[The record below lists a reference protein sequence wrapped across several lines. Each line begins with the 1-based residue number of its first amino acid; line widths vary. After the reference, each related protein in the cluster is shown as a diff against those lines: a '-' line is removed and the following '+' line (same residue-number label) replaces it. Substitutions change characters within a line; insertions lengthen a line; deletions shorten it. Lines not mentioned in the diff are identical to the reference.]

1 MGNICSCLRSNYYLA
16 YFKQNINK
24 EQFYGNKTDIRK
36 RKIID
41 SYNISKKYKTNKS
54 SLDDVA
60 IGARSGDKKSKT
72 YDSYLDRVRKSS
84 NGRSYLIKSDDSYD
98 NVYAYPNPVRQGY
111 TGIITITGL
120 VENTQVK
127 ITDINGNLICE
138 TVSNGSIATWD
149 GKDVHGKKVRT
160 GIYLAICVN
169 ADGTQNTITKI
180 MVIN

>member
-16 YFKQNINK
+16 YYKQNTNK

-72 YDSYLDRVRKSS
+72 YDSYLDRVRKNS
-84 NGRSYLIKSDDSYD
+84 NGRSYVIKSDDSYD
-98 NVYAYPNPVRQGY
+98 NVYAPNTLPKSYNKHKSV
-111 TGIITITGL
+111 
-120 VENTQVK
+120 
-127 ITDINGNLICE
+127 DNLSLID
-138 TVSNGSIATWD
+138 SLSPLSRHSSMRKSKSLD
-149 GKDVHGKKVRT
+149 
-160 GIYLAICVN
+160 YLIQLLN
-169 ADGTQNTITKI
+169 L
-180 MVIN
+180 